1 MTITF
6 PHLGNVYLAIKAL
19 FDTLEIPYI
28 VPEMNNRQTLKK
40 GSAVSPEEIC
50 LPFKIVMGNILNG
63 IERGADTVLTVASC
77 GPCRFGEYCELQ
89 IKLLK
94 SLGKEVRVIV
104 IDSPTVIGKEA
115 FFERIGYISSAS
127 NKTRMQKMRALRH
140 TMRIL
145 HLADDVDALAY
156 DLAGYETKKGECKRL
171 LHACKRE
178 VFACDNADDMQRVL
192 LSYKDKLRNIE
203 KDNSRCPI
211 KVSLIGEIFS
221 MIEPFSNFY
230 IEEKLMDY
238 GISSSRML
246 TPSWWIRDLV
256 LKPLK
261 LNSLNIKKAARPYMP
276 LAIGGHAKESIAH
289 AVMARKGGMDGVIQI
304 FPLGCMPEIVTK
316 AVLPNVQ
323 QATDLP
329 VLTLVVDEMTGEA
342 GYVTRIEAFLD
353 MLAAKKT
360 TEERLGATV

>member
-28 VPEMNNRQTLKK
+28 VPEMNNRQTLKR

-94 SLGKEVRVIV
+94 SLGKDVKVIV
-104 IDSPTVIGKEA
+104 IDSPTVIGKDA

-127 NKTRMQKMRALRH
+127 SKNRIQKVGALRK
-140 TMRIL
+140 TLRIL
-145 HLADDVDALAY
+145 QLADETDALAY
-156 DLAGYETKKGECKRL
+156 DLAGYEAEKGTCKRL
-171 LHACKRE
+171 LQACKRE
-178 VFACDNADDMQRVL
+178 AFACDNADDMRGVL
-192 LSYKDKLRNIE
+192 LSYQKRLRNIRR
-203 KDNSRCPI
+203 DSNRHPL

-221 MIEPFSNFY
+221 MIEPFSNLY

-238 GISSSRML
+238 GVSSTRML
-246 TPSWWIRDLV
+246 TPSWWIRDLIM
-256 LKPLK
+256 KPAK
-261 LNSLNIKKAARPYMP
+261 LNSLDVKAAARPFLPY
-276 LAIGGHAKESIAH
+276 AVGGHAKESIAH
-289 AVMARKGGMDGVIQI
+289 AVLARPSGMDGIIQI

-316 AVLPNVQ
+316 AVLPMVQ

-329 VLTLVVDEMTGEA
+329 ILTLVTDEMTGEA

-353 MLAAKKT
+353 MLAAKRKM
-360 TEERLGATV
+360 EETLGATV